1 MDDSVPRSLLLL
13 VLLLLLLLL
22 LLKATVRLETSLACS
37 GPFAGKLSSTRDQ
50 LQQIKDRNVAACA
63 AGRGIGLSDAEHQLT
78 EAQVMYN
85 TEMQLF
91 DASLETG

>member
-37 GPFAGKLSSTRDQ
+37 GPFAGKLSSTREYTASTCREASPKRGVGELRCWKAQ
-50 LQQIKDRNVAACA
+50 PRTASPTNLELQ
-63 AGRGIGLSDAEHQLT
+63 T
-78 EAQVMYN
+78 M
-85 TEMQLF
+85 
-91 DASLETG
+91 